1 MSKDVVAEVRQEMDR
16 QLVKWGVQDHP
27 SYTFGDAIG
36 DIVDARMYNPPS
48 ADFAKDVYERK
59 AAAGLQSWNDIL
71 LEEVMEAR
79 DEADADNISALREE
93 LIQVAAVACSWVE
106 SIDRN
111 GF

>member
-1 MSKDVVAEVRQEMDR
+1 MSNVIQDVVQEMQRQVDR
-16 QLVKWGVQDHP
+16 WGVQNHL
-27 SYTFGDAIG
+27 SYTDGDAIG
-36 DIVDARMYNPPS
+36 DIVDVRMYHPPA

-59 AAAGLQSWNDIL
+59 ALVGLQSWNDIL

-79 DEADADNISALREE
+79 DEAYVGDLAKLREE

-111 GF
+111 QH